1 MPHIS
6 FKAKKN
12 STFVEDNVF
21 LFKTKPYNG
30 VSKIA
35 VDYKNKLFLLSLK
48 EKGDDNYILK
58 VDKTTRIS
66 PIDIIKTAINKY
78 VDKIDGDIIFSNTSI
93 STHKLEED
101 TYLKDISYFVN
112 QFQTDKDIWI
122 EIGFGSGRHLLYQ
135 AKTNKDKL
143 IIGIE
148 IHKPSIEQVIKQI
161 KLQKLT
167 NVLILDYDAR
177 LFMEFLPSNS
187 VERIFVHFP
196 VPWDKKPHR
205 RVYSKEF
212 INESIRV
219 LKVDGSL
226 ELRTDSINYFQYS
239 LELLTNLNS
248 AHIEID
254 INKSLDITSKYEDR
268 WLRQNKN
275 IYDIKL
281 CNNTTSDIKN
291 LDFEFNFNQNIDI
304 ISLKSKLELKKPIVQ
319 EDFVVNFGKIYDIN
333 DRDFLIEVVMG
344 SCNKPLNKY
353 IIVRQNSIKYFQSNP
368 IPTSTNIKAH
378 RLIDRI
384 FYDN

>member
-1 MPHIS
+1 M
-6 FKAKKN
+6 
-12 STFVEDNVF
+12 
-21 LFKTKPYNG
+21 
-30 VSKIA
+30 
-35 VDYKNKLFLLSLK
+35 
-48 EKGDDNYILK
+48 
-58 VDKTTRIS
+58 
-66 PIDIIKTAINKY
+66 
-78 VDKIDGDIIFSNTSI
+78 
-93 STHKLEED
+93 
-101 TYLKDISYFVN
+101 
-112 QFQTDKDIWI
+112 
-122 EIGFGSGRHLLYQ
+122 YQ

-187 VERIFVHFP
+187 VERIFIHFP

-205 RVYSKEF
+205 RIYSKEF

-239 LELLTNLNS
+239 LGLLTDLNS